1 VRFVGET
8 PDDDLPRRMAE
19 ADFLVLPSVTVEEM
33 FGLVALEAMA
43 AGRPVITTA
52 VPTGV
57 REVNVPGETGL
68 EVPVHDVRSLA
79 EALDTLAR
87 DPFKREKMGEAGRA
101 RVEKFFTRQLM
112 AERHIAVYERSVA
125 YNQEPTG

>member
-1 VRFVGET
+1 
-8 PDDDLPRRMAE
+8 
-19 ADFLVLPSVTVEEM
+19 
-33 FGLVALEAMA
+33 
-43 AGRPVITTA
+43 

-87 DPFKREKMGEAGRA
+87 DPFLREKLGDAGRQ

-112 AERHIAVYERSVA
+112 AERHVAVYERVLA
-125 YNQEPTG
+125 YSPESAK